1 MKSIDCSGQK
11 NDDYPGTSARKRKSF
26 FSFGS
31 RFLLS
36 SRVRRIVPIEPVMPT
51 PKASV
56 IVLSPMQQQ
65 VLEQIV
71 RQTTNPYRLVR
82 RAQLVLLA
90 AGGSTNSKIAQQ
102 LKLDRGQVRHWRA
115 RWLEAQ
121 AQLSEAEAQKAAE
134 AALRTLIVAVFEDE
148 ARAGTPAK
156 FNLEQVVQIVALA
169 CEAPQSSGRPISEW
183 TVRELADEAVRRGIV
198 EQISPRSVGRFLK
211 RGTTATAPESLLAER
226 STRKR
231 NRI

>member
-1 MKSIDCSGQK
+1 
-11 NDDYPGTSARKRKSF
+11 
-26 FSFGS
+26 
-31 RFLLS
+31 
-36 SRVRRIVPIEPVMPT
+36 MPT

-56 IVLSPMQQQ
+56 IVLSPMQQH

-71 RQTTNPYRLVR
+71 RQTTNSYRLIR

-90 AGGSTNSKIAQQ
+90 ARGCTNSEISQQ
-102 LKLDRGQVRHWRA
+102 LNLDRGQVRHWRG

-121 AQLSEAEAQKAAE
+121 VQMSAAETEKEAE
-134 AALRTLIVAVFEDE
+134 AALRSLILAVFQDE
-148 ARAGTPAK
+148 ARPGTPAQ

-169 CEAPQSSGRPISEW
+169 CEDPQSSGRPISEW

-211 RGTTATAPESLLAER
+211 RGTSATAPESLLAER
-226 STRKR
+226 SARR
-231 NRI
+231 RRRV